1 MQEFST
7 FDMIVV
13 GISVVLGLKGLF
25 KGFIKEV
32 FGLVGIIGGIFIA
45 SRMSEVV
52 GDLIKPIIGIES
64 NATLSLIGF
73 VTTLIGFWI
82 LVYILG
88 SVLSKI
94 TEMSGLGAVNRLL
107 GFIFGTAKIFLII
120 SVIVYALFQIESFK
134 STLNEKFSKSLVFPY
149 LVKTGGFIVKLDTSK
164 FMPAKQEKPVV
175 EEKSNK
181 EEVIEKEITEE
192 KVIENKVLDNTT
204 TPEAQP
210 KETLGDK
217 ITESTSEAVKKV
229 KETASEIIKDTLT
242 KPAEEK

>member
-52 GDLIKPIIGIES
+52 GNLIKPIIGIES
-64 NATLSLIGF
+64 TATLSLIGF
-73 VTTLIGFWI
+73 VSTLIGFWI
-82 LVYILG
+82 LIYILG
-88 SVLSKI
+88 TVLSKI

-164 FMPAKQEKPVV
+164 FMPAK
-175 EEKSNK
+175 K
-181 EEVIEKEITEE
+181 EEPAVKEKATEE
-192 KVIENKVLDNTT
+192 KVLENSTT
-204 TPEAQP
+204 SKKEP
-210 KETLGDK
+210 KTTLGDK
-217 ITESTSEAVKKV
+217 ITETTSDAVKKV

>member
-52 GDLIKPIIGIES
+52 GNLVKPIIGIES

-73 VTTLIGFWI
+73 VATLIGFWI
-82 LVYILG
+82 IVYILG
-88 SVLSKI
+88 SILSKI

-120 SVIVYALFQIESFK
+120 SVIVYALYQIESFK
-134 STLNEKFSKSLVFPY
+134 STLNEKLSKSLVFPY
-149 LVKTGGFIVKLDTSK
+149 LVETGGFIVKLDTSK
-164 FMPAKQEKPVV
+164 FTMP
-175 EEKSNK
+175 K
-181 EEVIEKEITEE
+181 EEIPVAVEKTTEDTLVEKNIVDE
-192 KVIENKVLDNTT
+192 KVLEDDIT
-204 TPEAQP
+204 TPK

-217 ITESTSEAVKKV
+217 IIESTSEAVQKV
-229 KETASEIIKDTLT
+229 KETGTEILKDTLT
-242 KPAEEK
+242 KPTEEK

>member
-52 GDLIKPIIGIES
+52 GNLIKPIIGIQS

-73 VTTLIGFWI
+73 VATLIGFWI

-88 SVLSKI
+88 SILSKI

-164 FMPAKQEKPVV
+164 FMPAKNDEPVKN
-175 EEKSNK
+175 EEPVKKEQTEVKETTSE
-181 EEVIEKEITEE
+181 EEVLENTPAPTEE
-192 KVIENKVLDNTT
+192 
-204 TPEAQP
+204 P

-217 ITESTSEAVKKV
+217 ITESTSEAVQKV

>member
-52 GDLIKPIIGIES
+52 GDLIKPIIGIQS

-73 VTTLIGFWI
+73 VATLIGFWI

-88 SVLSKI
+88 TVLSKI

-164 FMPAKQEKPVV
+164 FMPTKQEEPVV
-175 EEKSNK
+175 EEKTIK
-181 EEVIEKEITEE
+181 EDTTTKE
-192 KVIENKVLDNTT
+192 KVIENEVLENTT
-204 TPEAQP
+204 TPKAQE

-217 ITESTSEAVKKV
+217 ITESTSEAVQKV

>member
-52 GDLIKPIIGIES
+52 GNLIKPVIGIES
-64 NATLSLIGF
+64 AATLSLIGF
-73 VTTLIGFWI
+73 VATLIGFWI
-82 LVYILG
+82 VVYILG
-88 SVLSKI
+88 SILSKI
-94 TEMSGLGAVNRLL
+94 TEMSGLGAVNRVF

-120 SVIVYALFQIESFK
+120 SVIVYALYQIESFK

-149 LVKTGGFIVKLDTSK
+149 LVETGGFIIKLDTSK
-164 FMPAKQEKPVV
+164 FMPTKKEVPVV
-175 EEKSNK
+175 EETATEKTEK
-181 EEVIEKEITEE
+181 EVIE
-192 KVIENKVLDNTT
+192 NTP
-204 TPEAQP
+204 TPSN
-210 KETLGDK
+210 ETLGDK
-217 ITESTSEAVKKV
+217 ITETTSDAVQKV
-229 KETASEIIKDTLT
+229 KETATEIIKDTLS
-242 KPAEEK
+242 KPAQEK

>member
-52 GDLIKPIIGIES
+52 ANLIKPIIGIES
-64 NATLSLIGF
+64 TATLSLIGF
-73 VTTLIGFWI
+73 VVTLIGFWI
-82 LVYILG
+82 LIYILG

-94 TEMSGLGAVNRLL
+94 TEMSGLGAINRLL

-120 SVIVYALFQIESFK
+120 SVIFYALFQIESFK
-134 STLNEKFSKSLVFPY
+134 ASLNQKLANSMVFPY

-164 FMPAKQEKPVV
+164 FMPAKKAEPV
-175 EEKSNK
+175 K
-181 EEVIEKEITEE
+181 EDTPAVKDEVLKDETMPK
-192 KVIENKVLDNTT
+192 
-204 TPEAQP
+204 

-217 ITESTSEAVKKV
+217 ITETTSDAVEKV

>member
-52 GDLIKPIIGIES
+52 GNLIKPIIGIES

-73 VTTLIGFWI
+73 VATLIGFWI
-82 LVYILG
+82 LIYILG
-88 SVLSKI
+88 TILSKI

-164 FMPAKQEKPVV
+164 FMPAKKEEPVTKEKTMTDEPAVNEQTS
-175 EEKSNK
+175 EEKAL
-181 EEVIEKEITEE
+181 
-192 KVIENKVLDNTT
+192 ENNT
-204 TPEAQP
+204 TPEVEK

-217 ITESTSEAVKKV
+217 ITETTSDAVKKV

>member
-45 SRMSEVV
+45 SRMSEIV

-64 NATLSLIGF
+64 VATLSLIGF
-73 VTTLIGFWI
+73 IVTLIGFWI
-82 LVYILG
+82 IIYISG
-88 SVLSKI
+88 SILSKI
-94 TEMSGLGAVNRLL
+94 TEMSGLGALNRLF

-164 FMPAKQEKPVV
+164 FTMSTSEAP
-175 EEKSNK
+175 
-181 EEVIEKEITEE
+181 EVIEKTTDEDIVEKNIVDE
-192 KVIENKVLDNTT
+192 KVLEDDIT
-204 TPEAQP
+204 TPK

-217 ITESTSEAVKKV
+217 ITETTSDAVKKV
-229 KETASEIIKDTLT
+229 KETATEIIKDAVTAT
-242 KPAEEK
+242 KPADEKPVEEK

>member
-52 GDLIKPIIGIES
+52 GNLIKPIIGIQS

-73 VTTLIGFWI
+73 VATLIGFWI

-88 SVLSKI
+88 SILSKI

-164 FMPAKQEKPVV
+164 FMPAKNDEPVKKEQTEV
-175 EEKSNK
+175 KETTSE
-181 EEVIEKEITEE
+181 EEVLENTPAPTEE
-192 KVIENKVLDNTT
+192 
-204 TPEAQP
+204 P

>member
-45 SRMSEVV
+45 SRMSETV
-52 GDLIKPIIGIES
+52 GNLIKPVIGIES
-64 NATLSLIGF
+64 AATLSLLGF
-73 VTTLIGFWI
+73 VATLIGFWI
-82 LVYILG
+82 VIYILG
-88 SVLSKI
+88 SILSKI

-107 GFIFGTAKIFLII
+107 GFVFGTAKIFLII

-164 FMPAKQEKPVV
+164 FMPAKKEEPVV
-175 EEKSNK
+175 EENNTTSK
-181 EEVIEKEITEE
+181 EE
-192 KVIENKVLDNTT
+192 
-204 TPEAQP
+204 P

-217 ITESTSEAVKKV
+217 ITETTNDAVQKV

-242 KPAEEK
+242 KPTEEK